1 MRKYALLALLA
12 LPLAAQGPMMA
23 PPQLDGLV
31 QRIALYPDSLLA
43 QVLTGSTYW
52 DQIPEAAGW
61 ADQHSYL
68 QGPALAQ
75 AIDADRLPWD
85 PSVLALLP
93 FPSVLDMMA
102 QDPGWTQSLGTAVL
116 NQRPEV
122 MDAVQRQRR
131 LAMDYGYLQNNAYY
145 RVIGGPYIQ
154 IVPVDPAFVVVP
166 RYNPVVVFARPRP
179 GFAIGA
185 AIGFGPRISIGA
197 FIPFGWRSPA
207 LDWRSHAVVIDGRP
221 WERGWANRQVY
232 VHPYAAPVHRYEPR
246 ERRETHE
253 RRDHHDPHDR
263 H

>member
-1 MRKYALLALLA
+1 MKRYALLTLIA

-23 PPQLDGLV
+23 PPQLDPLV

-43 QVLTGSTYW
+43 QVLTASTYW

-61 ADQHSYL
+61 ANQHSYL
-68 QGPALAQ
+68 QGPNLAQ
-75 AIDADRLPWD
+75 AIEADRLPWD

-116 NQRPEV
+116 NQRPDV
-122 MDAVQRQRR
+122 MDAVQRQRQ
-131 LAMDYGYLQNNAYY
+131 LAMSYGYLHNNAYY
-145 RVIGGPYIQ
+145 RVSGGPYIT

-185 AIGFGPRISIGA
+185 AMSFGPRIAVGA
-197 FIPFGWRSPA
+197 FVPFGWRSPA
-207 LDWRSHAVVIDGRP
+207 LDWRAHAVMIDGRP
-221 WERGWANRQVY
+221 WDRRWNNRAEY
-232 VHPYAAPVHRYEPR
+232 VHPYAAPVRRYEPR
-246 ERRETHE
+246 ERRESHE
-253 RRDHHDPHDR
+253 RKEHDR

>member
-1 MRKYALLALLA
+1 MKRYALLALLA
-12 LPLAAQGPMMA
+12 LPLAAQGPMMP
-23 PPQLDGLV
+23 PPQLDALV

-43 QVLTGSTYW
+43 QVLTAATYW
-52 DQIPEAAGW
+52 DQIPEVAGW
-61 ADQHSYL
+61 ASQHSYL

-75 AIDADRLPWD
+75 AIEADRLPWD

-102 QDPGWTQSLGTAVL
+102 QDPGWTQSLGAAVL

-131 LAMDYGYLQNNAYY
+131 IAMDYGYLRDSAYY

-179 GFAIGA
+179 GFAISA
-185 AIGFGPRISIGA
+185 AIGFGPRIAVGA
-197 FIPFGWRSPA
+197 FVPFGWRSPA
-207 LDWRSHAVVIDGRP
+207 VDWRTHAVVIDGRP
-221 WERGWANRQVY
+221 WERRWDNRREY
-232 VHPYAAPVHRYEPR
+232 VHPYAAPVRRYEPHDRRESHER
-246 ERRETHE
+246 ERHE
-253 RRDHHDPHDR
+253 KH
-263 H
+263 